1 MVAMNVP
8 DTEWVTVAAY
18 PNTRGCP
25 QPMAAV
31 RA

>member
-1 MVAMNVP
+1 MVAMNAPYP
-8 DTEWVTVAAY
+8 DWVTIAAY
-18 PNTRGCP
+18 ENKLGCP

>member
-1 MVAMNVP
+1 MVAVNAANP
-8 DTEWVTVAAY
+8 DWVTIATY
-18 PNTRGCP
+18 DNTPGCP